1 MKKFLVLIACLLLA
15 VFATGSVGGAADDT
29 TIDAETDTTRVIYN
43 VDSTYTLI
51 IPSTFHIGSNDEYSF
66 PIDLMLSG
74 SRLTPTQTLNITVSS
89 SQYNKTRDDGQG
101 GKGLWC
107 LKQGEHN
114 LYYHIHDDN
123 NDKIR
128 NESSCF
134 KVTGAEIVTKINA
147 GEVRIT
153 EMLHV
158 SLNETANVAGSFTD
172 TLLFTIGI
180 E

>member
-15 VFATGSVGGAADDT
+15 VFATGSVVADDT
-29 TIDAETDTTRVIYN
+29 SVNAGTDSTHVIYN
-43 VDSTYTLI
+43 VNSIYTLI

-74 SRLTPTQTLNITVSS
+74 SKLGPAQTLNITVSS
-89 SQYNKTRDDGQG
+89 SQYDEGKYDGNHG
-101 GKGLWC
+101 TGLWC
-107 LKQGEHN
+107 LKQDEYN
-114 LYYHIHDDN
+114 LYYHIHNDN
-123 NDKIR
+123 GGKIK

-134 KVTGAEIVTKINA
+134 KVTGTDIFNNISA
-147 GEVRIT
+147 GKVRIT

-158 SLNETANVAGSFTD
+158 SLNETVNVAGSFTD
-172 TLLFTIGI
+172 TLLFTIDI